1 MIKFITIT
9 FTMYKTQT
17 IFHFPYPVPFTL
29 KLSFIFPTLSPL
41 PVFLCCVWR
50 FLDSCQEPCR
60 DISYEQWHC
69 KLKSEW
75 RNLIYKLFL
84 LEVVVNIQDT
94 NLTILTST
102 LWKLAFIL
110 KSLFMI
116 METSLSIWY
125 PGLLAWKLIFA
136 LISLFVTIETDRYLC
151 LLLCCYGNL
160 VLL

>member
-1 MIKFITIT
+1 
-9 FTMYKTQT
+9 MYKTQT

-84 LEVVVNIQDT
+84 LEVEVKYAGHKFNHSYFD
-94 NLTILTST
+94 
-102 LWKLAFIL
+102 
-110 KSLFMI
+110 FMEI
-116 METSLSIWY
+116 
-125 PGLLAWKLIFA
+125 GLY
-136 LISLFVTIETDRYLC
+136 IEIPFYDH
-151 LLLCCYGNL
+151 GN
-160 VLL
+160 